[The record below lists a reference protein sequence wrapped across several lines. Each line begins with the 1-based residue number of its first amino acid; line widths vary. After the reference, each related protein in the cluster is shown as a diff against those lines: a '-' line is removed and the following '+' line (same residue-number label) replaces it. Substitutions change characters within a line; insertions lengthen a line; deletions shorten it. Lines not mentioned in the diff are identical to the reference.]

1 MVAGNFGPVFVIV
14 AAISSALVWRYAPE
28 VGPKLPAPARDAIL
42 SAVRAVCPSPGA
54 VQAASDPATAEPEA
68 AAAVPGGGTANAS
81 SNAKPEAP
89 KASAPAAAPA
99 PSAATRTSVAKAASS
114 KTPAAVARTAQN
126 PTGSPFLEPAAK
138 ALREFRAQSEAFEKR
153 QQKMSLADQRAGMK
167 KLAALRD
174 RVEFFNRKHREWK
187 QAHPAA
193 SGSGR

>member
-1 MVAGNFGPVFVIV
+1 MSRNFGPVFVAI
-14 AAISSALVWRYAPE
+14 AAISSALVWRFAPE
-28 VGPKLPAPARDAIL
+28 AGPKLPASVRDAIL
-42 SAVRAVCPSPGA
+42 SAVRSACPPSGA
-54 VQAASDPATAEPEA
+54 VQAGPAPAAGPEA
-68 AAAVPGGGTANAS
+68 GVVVPGGAVANALPK
-81 SNAKPEAP
+81 ADAEAP
-89 KASAPAAAPA
+89 KASAPEPAPA
-99 PSAATRTSVAKAASS
+99 ARTSAPKAASPRE
-114 KTPAAVARTAQN
+114 PAAVARTAQN

-153 QQKMSLADQRAGMK
+153 QKKMSLADQRAGMK